1 VDIDICKKLWIC
13 ECSGRCGLWGDDL
26 P

>member
-1 VDIDICKKLWIC
+1 VDIDICKNLRIC

-26 P
+26 L